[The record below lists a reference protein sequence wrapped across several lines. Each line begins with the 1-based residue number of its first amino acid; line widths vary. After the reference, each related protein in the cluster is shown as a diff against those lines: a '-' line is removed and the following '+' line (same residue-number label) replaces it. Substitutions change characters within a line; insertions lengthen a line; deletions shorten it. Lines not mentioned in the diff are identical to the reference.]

1 MAKMDVLSA
10 GVIVIIIAICLLLY
24 TPLGYI
30 DISMIPSLIIALVGI
45 WIMIL
50 AGAKAKTPSKY
61 GRTPFSIFGWGA
73 LLTAVG
79 GAWFLSF
86 SWIYS
91 LALVLIIVGILAVLA
106 ALRM

>member
-1 MAKMDVLSA
+1 MDVLSA
-10 GVIVIIIAICLLLY
+10 GVFIIIIAICLLLY

-30 DISMIPSLIIALVGI
+30 EMHTIPSLIIALVGV

-50 AGAKAKTPSKY
+50 AGIKAKTPSTY
-61 GRTPFSIFGWGA
+61 GRGTFSTFGWGA
-73 LLTAVG
+73 LLTAIG

-86 SWIYS
+86 NWTYA
-91 LALVLIIVGILAVLA
+91 LALVLTIMGILAVIA